1 MKGKLTKLAVN
12 EQNLKR
18 YNAQRNVVKQTGE
31 SKLNYG
37 VIKIMCDQDYDGHD
51 IACLLIQFFSKWPDL
66 FLQKRIKRLNT
77 PIYVARKKGQDTKY
91 YYSVA
96 DYEKE
101 KSKLASWTVEYMK
114 GLGSLIE
121 EDYQFAINNPRDTSI
136 LFDADTYKSLKMAFG
151 DDSQLRKEWLLDN
164 R

>member
-1 MKGKLTKLAVN
+1 MTAKLTKISLN

-18 YNAQRNVVKQTGE
+18 YNSQRNVIKQTGE

-37 VIKIMCDQDYDGHD
+37 EIKIMCDADFDGHD

-77 PIYVARKKGQDTKY
+77 PIYVARKKGQPTKY
-91 YYSVA
+91 YYKVS

-101 KSKLASWTVEYMK
+101 KSKLSSWNVEYMK

-121 EDYQFAINNPRDTSI
+121 EDYKFAINDPQDTVI
-136 LFDADTYKSLKMAFG
+136 TYNQDSRKSLDMAFG
-151 DDSQLRKEWLLDN
+151 SDSQLRKDWLLN
-164 R
+164 AV